1 MKILLINPPIREKE
15 PPRHVPIGLGI
26 IAKVLLNSGYDVN
39 ILDINAERLSKDDLR
54 ERIDLNNK
62 YDVIGVGGLITTH
75 KYLKWLIPELKKY
88 NPHSNIIVGG
98 GVVTENPTHI
108 LNKTPADI
116 AVIGE
121 GENTLKEIVSRLEDN
136 SSLDDVKGVAY
147 KKENRII
154 INSPRP
160 LISNLDDLPFP
171 AYELFP
177 IDVYLNNVAHASVL
191 DKKTEMDIITSR
203 GCPYNC
209 EYCYHIFGRGVRT
222 RSVGNVVDEIKYLI
236 DEYGIDSLL
245 ILDETFTINKKRVSE
260 FCKQIKKEKIDI
272 PWSCYARV
280 NLVDQP
286 MLNEMKSS
294 GCYRVGYGIESGSQ
308 RILNQM
314 DKKVTVEQ
322 AKEAIRMTREAGLIC
337 GTTWM
342 FGYLGENIS
351 SIQETINF
359 CKEMLISPSFFYT
372 TPYPGN
378 NLYEK
383 VKNKIIEKYGDEEKF
398 ISVLG
403 DASDFT
409 INLTDFSDEE
419 LHRLKKETEEKLRKI
434 PLRRYPEYIY
444 RVYQQYGLNIFIKR
458 VLNKMK

>member
-1 MKILLINPPIREKE
+1 
-15 PPRHVPIGLGI
+15 
-26 IAKVLLNSGYDVN
+26 
-39 ILDINAERLSKDDLR
+39 
-54 ERIDLNNK
+54 
-62 YDVIGVGGLITTH
+62 
-75 KYLKWLIPELKKY
+75 
-88 NPHSNIIVGG
+88 
-98 GVVTENPTHI
+98 
-108 LNKTPADI
+108 
-116 AVIGE
+116 
-121 GENTLKEIVSRLEDN
+121 
-136 SSLDDVKGVAY
+136 
-147 KKENRII
+147 
-154 INSPRP
+154 
-160 LISNLDDLPFP
+160 
-171 AYELFP
+171 
-177 IDVYLNNVAHASVL
+177 
-191 DKKTEMDIITSR
+191 
-203 GCPYNC
+203 
-209 EYCYHIFGRGVRT
+209 
-222 RSVGNVVDEIKYLI
+222 GNVVDEIKYLI